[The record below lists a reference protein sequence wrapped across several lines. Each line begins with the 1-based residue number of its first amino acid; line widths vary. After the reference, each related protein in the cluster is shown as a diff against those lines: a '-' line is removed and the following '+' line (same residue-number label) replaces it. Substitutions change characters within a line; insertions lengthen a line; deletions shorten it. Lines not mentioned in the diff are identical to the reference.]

1 MLRLVVAAFAA
12 VVLVTG
18 CGSEDDPPGE
28 LRRGSLRRRAGRS
41 TTY

>member
-18 CGSEDDPPGE
+18 CGSEDDPQA
-28 LRRGSLRRRAGRS
+28 RRAGRS

>member
-18 CGSEDDPPGE
+18 CGSEDDPQANSGGA
-28 LRRGSLRRRAGRS
+28 R
-41 TTY
+41 